1 MKRAFTLIELIVVI
15 VIMGILA
22 SIGAEIF
29 TNMYKNYIQISNIH
43 DLEAKTKNVSE
54 IVAKRFEY
62 SIRESVAATRQN
74 PDSNDIKTMAII
86 SVDDL
91 NDSSDDPNIGL
102 IWFSRDYDM
111 EKDLTRSNFMRYSPS
126 NGVIHVPNGAIRD
139 SDRGYIFI
147 IPDLINQYADFDTFY
162 RNINTDNSLQSAVIA
177 DINSTG
183 KTVDLNTTGSP
194 FLSSSVSKFYLSDT
208 IHRINTINPT
218 EPTDAQGNNYLN
230 GNGKNLRT
238 YDLAL
243 FSCNSSGTN
252 CTNTIIEKDISSF
265 RFRRV
270 GRGSLIIK
278 ICMVDKVLDYES
290 GGRKYLY
297 EICKTRVVQ

>member
-1 MKRAFTLIELIVVI
+1 MKKAFTLIELIVVI

-22 SIGAEIF
+22 SIGADIF

-54 IVAKRFEY
+54 MVAKRFEY
-62 SIRESVAATRQN
+62 SIRESVAATQKN
-74 PDSNDIKTMAII
+74 PSSNNINTMDII
-86 SVDDL
+86 SIDDL

-102 IWFSRDYDM
+102 VWFSRDYDM
-111 EKDLTRSNFMRYSPS
+111 EKDLTRSNFMRYSAD
-126 NGVIHVPNGAIRD
+126 GKVHVPDGAVKS

-147 IPDLINQYADFDTFY
+147 IPDTINQYADFATFY
-162 RNINTDNSLQSAVIA
+162 KDIKTDNSLQTAVI

-183 KTVDLNTTGSP
+183 TVIDLNTTGNP
-194 FLSSSVSKFYLSDT
+194 FLTSNVSKFYLSDT

-218 EPTDAQGNNYLN
+218 NPTDARGNAYLN
-230 GNGKNLRT
+230 WSGLPLTT

-243 FSCNSSGTN
+243 FSCDSSGAN
-252 CTNTIIEKDISSF
+252 CTNTVIEKDISSF

-290 GGRKYLY
+290 GGNKYLY